1 MFHILTCSNAVPFFL
16 CIYVC
21 RSDPLW
27 CFACPSS
34 SFPIHVF
41 ACLLP
46 GFYGLEE
53 ADLDKVFRLPTT
65 TFIGGSESA
74 LTLREI
80 IRRLE
85 VHIHQQVN
93 KFVFFLLLN
102 YNNWLFWMTSVLLH
116 YADGLLSAHRCGVHV
131 HQ

>member
-1 MFHILTCSNAVPFFL
+1 MSVGFAVLF
-16 CIYVC
+16 
-21 RSDPLW
+21 

-34 SFPIHVF
+34 PFPIHVF

-74 LTLREI
+74 LPLREI

-85 VHIHQQVN
+85 MAYCQHIGVEFMFINDLQQCQWIRE
-93 KFVFFLLLN
+93 KFEKPGEMQFTLDEKRTLLAR
-102 YNNWLFWMTSVLLH
+102 MVRST
-116 YADGLLSAHRCGVHV
+116 
-131 HQ
+131 

>member
-1 MFHILTCSNAVPFFL
+1 MVF
-16 CIYVC
+16 
-21 RSDPLW
+21 

-34 SFPIHVF
+34 PFPIHVF

-65 TFIGGSESA
+65 TFIGGSEGA

-85 VHIHQQVN
+85 VHIHQQHN
-93 KFVFFLLLN
+93 KFVFFLLSK
-102 YNNWLFWMTSVLLH
+102 YKDWLFCMTSLSLH
-116 YADGLLSAHRCGVHV
+116 YADGLLSAHRGGVHV